1 MKSRYSKLSS
11 KLPQFS
17 PQKTTFSSKAFLF
30 LIKILVSD
38 LSIAEDLEI
47 VLLPFYDRTRK
58 EKEQLLGEG
67 GRQSLLG
74 PMTLGWP
81 PH

>member
-1 MKSRYSKLSS
+1 
-11 KLPQFS
+11 
-17 PQKTTFSSKAFLF
+17 LF